1 MMLSIIAGLDALPL
15 LAPPGAV
22 AWRPLIG
29 SCPPLPC
36 ATWPEPPCTWTPV
49 RSPGTTALKR
59 RAWDTLNYPSAKEG
73 KDVREFIGSCI
84 RLWSLD
90 ACGSMLS
97 NGAGTWRAALEPWP

>member
-29 SCPPLPC
+29 PCPPLPC

-73 KDVREFIGSCI
+73 RRS
-84 RLWSLD
+84 
-90 ACGSMLS
+90 
-97 NGAGTWRAALEPWP
+97 